1 MFWWLRKSVDVF
13 LALASRTG
21 GAPAEAPD
29 ERGMKWALYVHS
41 SF

>member
-1 MFWWLRKSVDVF
+1 MFQWLRKSVDVF

-21 GAPAEAPD
+21 GGAAPD